1 MSLAAF
7 LENLQKHG
15 EDLSIWPEAD
25 RRAAAVLL
33 AENDAARIAIVEM
46 QALRQALKPAPGM
59 VRAPA
64 HLTDKIMRAVSSS
77 TGTSHEILPPA
88 SERRRP

>member
-25 RRAAAVLL
+25 RKAAAVLL
-33 AENDAARIAIVEM
+33 AESDAARIAVAEM
-46 QALRQALKPAPGM
+46 RALRQALKPATDT

-64 HLTDKIMRAVSSS
+64 HLTDKIMRAVSSI
-77 TGTSHEILPPA
+77 TATSHQI
-88 SERRRP
+88 